1 MNDRL
6 EKLRTFMAAEKVDSM
21 YVTNRSSI
29 RYLSG
34 FSGSAALLLISEKD
48 AHFFTDFR
56 YKEQSAQE
64 VSSEFEIHIGKKLL
78 EESTAF
84 IGNAKRVGFE
94 SRYTTYSFYE
104 ELKKLLDDR
113 ELVPLSDYIMEL
125 RSRKT
130 PEEIEKIERAQKIT
144 DAVFSEVLEIINPEM
159 TELELA
165 AEIEYRM
172 KRHGAEGFAFSTI
185 VASGPHSALPHAKPR
200 PVKLGT
206 ETMVVMDFGARLDGY
221 NSDMTRTIWIGNS
234 PDPKFLEIYEITL
247 KAQTLA
253 EERARIGMKASDLDG
268 IARNYIKEH
277 GYGEQ
282 FGHGLGHGVG
292 IDVHELPR
300 VAESSEE
307 ILNENTVFTVEPGIY
322 LPGFGGV
329 RIEDM
334 VVLQKDGPRILTAS
348 SKELIKV

>member
-1 MNDRL
+1 MA
-6 EKLRTFMAAEKVDSM
+6 EKLKKLRAFMAEKNAEAM
-21 YVTNRSSI
+21 YVTNLSSI

-34 FSGSAALLLISEKD
+34 FSGSSALLLISEKE

-64 VSSEFEIHIGKKLL
+64 VSAEFEIHIGKKLL

-94 SRYTTYSFYE
+94 SKYATYSFYE
-104 ELKKLLDDR
+104 ELKKLLGDR
-113 ELVPLSDYIMEL
+113 ELLPLPDYIMEL
-125 RSRKT
+125 RSTKT
-130 PEEIEKIERAQKIT
+130 DEEIEKIERAQRIT
-144 DAVFSEVLEIINPEM
+144 DEVFSEVLEIINPDM

-185 VASGPHSALPHAKPR
+185 VASGPHSALPHARPR
-200 PVKLGT
+200 PVKLGR
-206 ETMVVMDFGARLDGY
+206 ETMVVMDFGTRLDGY

-234 PDPKFLEIYEITL
+234 PDPKFLEIYEIIL

-253 EERARIGMKASDLDG
+253 EERARIGMKAADLDG
-268 IARNYIKEH
+268 IARNYIKER

-292 IDVHELPR
+292 LDVHELPR

-307 ILNENTVFTVEPGIY
+307 ILRENTVFTVEPGIY

-334 VVLQKDGPRILTAS
+334 VVLRKDGPRILTAS